1 MDTSCENCKKLEA
14 KIAEQSKQ
22 IADLLKRIEDLE
34 NELRKSKRQAQPFS
48 KGKNLLAKK
57 KPGRRP
63 SQGHF
68 D

>member
-1 MDTSCENCKKLEA
+1 MGSTIQLIKELQD
-14 KIAEQSKQ
+14 
-22 IADLLKRIEDLE
+22 
-34 NELRKSKRQAQPFS
+34 ELRKGKRQAQPFS
-48 KGKNLLAKK
+48 KGKSLLAKK